1 MPLSHRKGINAKKEM
16 RETDRRREAKEN
28 GIILERAAMKKSNN
42 PLGPQSKR
50 ERGICG
56 PSVGRFSGG
65 ALRLTKQDVASITGP
80 KRSSMGG
87 KKGGGGRGGKGGR
100 R

>member
-28 GIILERAAMKKSNN
+28 GIILERAAMKKSSNN

-50 ERGICG
+50 ERGIGG

-87 KKGGGGRGGKGGR
+87 KKGGGRGGKGER